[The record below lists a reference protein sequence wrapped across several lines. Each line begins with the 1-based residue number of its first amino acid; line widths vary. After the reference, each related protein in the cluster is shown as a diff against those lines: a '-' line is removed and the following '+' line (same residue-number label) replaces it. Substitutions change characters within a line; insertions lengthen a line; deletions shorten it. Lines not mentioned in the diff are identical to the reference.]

1 MRAGI
6 RRGLIGA
13 KALIYGP
20 GTETTFVKRGKGSV
34 VRSSQGS
41 TCSYGEALSVGLR
54 TVSQNKV
61 LIVRE
66 LQEGIPRTLLSPN
79 PGDLNDWPQML
90 LKIF

>member
-1 MRAGI
+1 M
-6 RRGLIGA
+6 GA

-20 GTETTFVKRGKGSV
+20 RTETTFVKRGKGSV
-34 VRSSQGS
+34 VRSFQGS
-41 TCSYGEALSVGLR
+41 TCSYGEALSVGLG

-61 LIVRE
+61 LIVRK

-79 PGDLNDWPQML
+79 PGDLNYWPQML